1 MHYDQSKMGLEAD
14 QQTSIYL
21 ITDSRL
27 ISLKLSQAIVS
38 EFIPSSAELYLDI
51 FVTEP

>member
-1 MHYDQSKMGLEAD
+1 MRYDQSKMGLEAD

-21 ITDSRL
+21 ITDSLL
-27 ISLKLSQAIVS
+27 ISLKLNQIIAS

-51 FVTEP
+51 FVTES

>member
-21 ITDSRL
+21 ITDSLL
-27 ISLKLSQAIVS
+27 ISLKLSQTIPT
-38 EFIPSSAELYLDI
+38 EFMPSSAELYLYI
-51 FVTEP
+51 FVTKP

>member
-21 ITDSRL
+21 ITDSLL
-27 ISLKLSQAIVS
+27 ISLKLSQTISA
-38 EFIPSSAELYLDI
+38 EFMPSSAELYLDI

>member
-1 MHYDQSKMGLEAD
+1 MRYDRSKMGLEAD
-14 QQTSIYL
+14 QQMSIYL

-27 ISLKLSQAIVS
+27 ISLKLSQAIAA
-38 EFIPSSAELYLDI
+38 EFKSSSAELYLDI